1 MKTYDAI
8 VIGSGMSGGW
18 AAKELT
24 ERGLQTLVL
33 EAGRPINPATDY
45 VEHVPMWEMKFRGMG
60 DRKRLSR
67 EQPIQRQCYACDE
80 MAYKF
85 FVNDVENP
93 YTTPADKPFS
103 WIRGRQVGGRSIMW
117 GRQVYR
123 WSDLDFEANAREGI
137 GATPTS
143 PPGTTTSRPS
153 SASAARRKDCRSC
166 PTANSSSRWRSIVSS
181 SRCGKRSGAPGR
193 ANEW

>member
-1 MKTYDAI
+1 MTTSARPSLRGSRMWTSAAARHEERYIEEFLPGHQVVDADGLLYIGSRRDLRAALPRRAGPLRTLLPPRPMKTYDAI

-33 EAGRPINPATDY
+33 EAGRPINPETDY

-67 EQPIQRQCYACDE
+67 EQPIQQQCYACDE

-85 FVNDVENP
+85 SVNDLENP
-93 YTTPADKPFS
+93 YTTPPDKPFTKN
-103 WIRGRQVGGRSIMW
+103 
-117 GRQVYR
+117 
-123 WSDLDFEANAREGI
+123 L
-137 GATPTS
+137 
-143 PPGTTTSRPS
+143 
-153 SASAARRKDCRSC
+153 
-166 PTANSSSRWRSIVSS
+166 
-181 SRCGKRSGAPGR
+181 
-193 ANEW
+193 